1 MLTKPSTGPCF
12 NAIKIALF
20 SSNNFKFPRHKD
32 LFTED
37 YYDAGKDDTS
47 PYESTL
53 PSGKDY

>member
-37 YYDAGKDDTS
+37 YYDAGKDETS
-47 PYESTL
+47 PYES
-53 PSGKDY
+53 